1 MEAEKGM
8 TGTPEEGWGWVEVC
22 GLETECV
29 LGVYPEERER
39 ERPVAMDVALEVR
52 TAAAARED
60 DFAKALNY
68 ERVEADLRALAR
80 EGRFRL
86 VETLA
91 ERAAARCLEYEGV
104 RRARVRVE
112 KPGALKHARTVAVS
126 VERDNFNAEA
136 RRTRRGTRKKNSD

>member
-1 MEAEKGM
+1 MGGEAAVAVTRGGPSGGGGGE
-8 TGTPEEGWGWVEVC
+8 WGWVEVN
-22 GLETECV
+22 GLETDCV

-39 ERPVAMDVALEVR
+39 ARPVEMDVALEVR
-52 TAAAARED
+52 TAEAARED

-91 ERAAARCLEYEGV
+91 ERAAALCLGYEGV
-104 RRARVRVE
+104 RRVRVRVE
-112 KPGALKHARTVAVS
+112 KPGALRHAKTVAVE
-126 VERDNFNAEA
+126 VERE
-136 RRTRRGTRKKNSD
+136 RE